1 MAQPAGKDSV
11 SVASSCPP
19 DNIRPAEERL
29 EQKKNSGDDKSLKK
43 FKVHKTTFRQN
54 NFLMRHFHR
63 YQFTNK
69 HIRLT
74 PNAIHTKGSPASSVY
89 FTYRVHYRSSIDD

>member
-29 EQKKNSGDDKSLKK
+29 EQRKNSGD
-43 FKVHKTTFRQN
+43 RIWN
-54 NFLMRHFHR
+54 IE
-63 YQFTNK
+63 FTWAAV
-69 HIRLT
+69 RMAGGCYLGEVV
-74 PNAIHTKGSPASSVY
+74 ACGCGLSE
-89 FTYRVHYRSSIDD
+89 